1 MDEVTIKLLR
11 IHYSCN
17 KQLDNVQNFKRYI
30 GKVDNVLK
38 GKITALKSFALSK
51 IIHLALVKIM
61 LASIIDQLNKI
72 RKTFIWNRLNPKFRN
87 SNINNSYWN
96 GRLKNLNF
104 FAKTSSLQSYWIK
117 RLFDENFDD
126 SKILFIPIDVISKS
140 LEKKKCVSF

>member
-87 SNINNSYWN
+87 SNINNSY
-96 GRLKNLNF
+96 
-104 FAKTSSLQSYWIK
+104 
-117 RLFDENFDD
+117 
-126 SKILFIPIDVISKS
+126 
-140 LEKKKCVSF
+140 